1 MFEQKK
7 TKQDEQNLAYSLI
20 ESPEL
25 GENDPL
31 EPYRPHIDR
40 FDLTE
45 EQKLEL
51 VGAIITIADMVLD
64 RQFGMIE
71 YPHLEQNSVDEVPT
85 SINGAGYEK

>member
-1 MFEQKK
+1 MVGRMK
-7 TKQDEQNLAYSLI
+7 NLANKKWMDLTSLAI
-20 ESPEL
+20 WL
-25 GENDPL
+25 GIIILVNFTGSF
-31 EPYRPHIDR
+31 IFDR

-85 SINGAGYEK
+85 SINGVGYEK

>member
-1 MFEQKK
+1 MNSEKN
-7 TKQDEQNLAYSLI
+7 TKHYEHNLLCI
-20 ESPEL
+20 DTESPEV

-64 RQFGMIE
+64 RQFGRIK

-85 SINGAGYEK
+85 SINGVGYEK